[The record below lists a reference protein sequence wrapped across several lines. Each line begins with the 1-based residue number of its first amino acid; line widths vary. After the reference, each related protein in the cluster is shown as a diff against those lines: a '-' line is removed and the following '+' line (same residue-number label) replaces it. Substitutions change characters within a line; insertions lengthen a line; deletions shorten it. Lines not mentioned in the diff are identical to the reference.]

1 MADQYTDPHDGTV
14 EPEPE
19 WEEEW
24 RTHREWMETERQD
37 TLIRHGHT
45 FTACVVCHERAALSI
60 YGCKCQVCFETQRD
74 EREAA

>member
-1 MADQYTDPHDGTV
+1 MADQYTDPHEGTA

-45 FTACVVCHERAALSI
+45 FTACVVRERTGRPLDLRV
-60 YGCKCQVCFETQRD
+60 QVPGVLRD
-74 EREAA
+74 AKGRA